1 MQERRVFVRI
11 PVGIDLTYQV
21 KEGLTP
27 PRLGISEDLSLGGMR
42 FRPLERLEAGQRVA
56 VTLDFPK
63 LGKAVLNGLVVW
75 SRDLLGNAPGYQAGL
90 RWDEISPSDQTR
102 LNAFIVEHARPK
114 PSSEITAFGPAQTP
128 LNWSRI
134 AALSALGFLL
144 WLAIARIWTN
154 ETRFRME
161 IDSLRLANQVYEELV
176 SSLAGFPLR
185 PLSDF
190 TQP

>member
-21 KEGLTP
+21 NEGLTP

-42 FRPLERLEAGQRVA
+42 FRPLERLEAGQRIA

-63 LGKAVLNGLVVW
+63 VGKAVLNGLVVW
-75 SRDLLGNAPGYQAGL
+75 SRDLMGNSPGYQAGL

-114 PSSEITAFGPAQTP
+114 ASPEAAALGKAPAT
-128 LNWSRI
+128 LNWTRV
-134 AALSALGFLL
+134 AVLSAVSFLL
-144 WLAIARIWTN
+144 WLAIARVWTN

-161 IDSLRLANQVYEELV
+161 IDSLRLANRVYEELV